1 MFGFGADRIHSHIIQ
16 TSLHPNIRPS
26 KHSNILT
33 SNTHSWSSVRPRFLL
48 AGLVTA
54 LFLNTSPAHAQ
65 AGQVPPSVRTE
76 LEKVREDVW
85 VAWFNNDQKRMNDII
100 APELIAI
107 SADDDNWQTKPG
119 TMQNAAGFVQGGGK
133 LIKVEFPHTD
143 IQLYGDVA
151 ILYSRYIVEY
161 QVGDKTMKD
170 AGRATEV
177 FVKKNGRWIHPGWH
191 LDAGPVRG
199 E

>member
-1 MFGFGADRIHSHIIQ
+1 
-16 TSLHPNIRPS
+16 
-26 KHSNILT
+26 
-33 SNTHSWSSVRPRFLL
+33 VRLRFLL

-65 AGQVPPSVRTE
+65 AGQVPSSVRTE
-76 LEKVREDVW
+76 LEKVRQDVW
-85 VAWFNNDQKRMNDII
+85 VAWFNNDQKRMNEII

-107 SADDDNWQTKPG
+107 SAEDDNWQTKPG
-119 TMQNAAGFVQGGGK
+119 TMQSAAGFVQGGGK

-143 IQLYGDVA
+143 IQLYDDVA
-151 ILYSRYIVEY
+151 ILYSRYVVEY

>member
-1 MFGFGADRIHSHIIQ
+1 M
-16 TSLHPNIRPS
+16 
-26 KHSNILT
+26 
-33 SNTHSWSSVRPRFLL
+33 RPRFLL

-151 ILYSRYIVEY
+151 ILYSRYIVA
-161 QVGDKTMKD
+161 KMKA
-170 AGRATEV
+170 AGTNDPNAGFLKESADEWV
-177 FVKKNGRWIHPGWH
+177 PQNFVKGRKQLRRRYFMG
-191 LDAGPVRG
+191 A
-199 E
+199 